1 MSNTNNPMRSSFNN
15 IANNKRSRALSSQ
28 EKGNSLPRS
37 YGNHGVGGALSRQHS
52 DMDQLV
58 KQVSAG
64 GGTLIGG

>member
-1 MSNTNNPMRSSFNN
+1 MSNTNNAVPSSFNN

-37 YGNHGVGGALSRQHS
+37 FGNQGISGALSRQHS

-58 KQVSAG
+58 K
-64 GGTLIGG
+64 